1 MLCWM
6 DILSLLLWLI
16 RLSCAGLPSFE
27 LPQPKASK
35 IVCVLCVFVLYMVCS
50 CASTAVFLPKR
61 LTCVACTQVWLAE
74 QKLKAEEKKQKERDE
89 EYKKEQAIHEYKYEI
104 SIIMHAFR
112 GCFLIDSRGSLIGC
126 GYTWVSL
133 VHP

>member
-1 MLCWM
+1 VLE
-6 DILSLLLWLI
+6 DVFSLLLGLI
-16 RLSCAGLPSFE
+16 RLSCAGLPSFK

-35 IVCVLCVFVLYMVCS
+35 IVCVLCAVFVLYMVCS

-104 SIIMHAFR
+104 SIKMHAFR
-112 GCFLIDSRGSLIGC
+112 VCLLIDSRGSLIDC
-126 GYTWVSL
+126 GYTRVSF